1 MISFFFA
8 LEIETVRSGSSAN
21 APMPPTNSCEQNPSL
36 PECQLEDTEAA
47 FAEEEPIV
55 EGDIGD
61 EEGNEDSSNNE
72 VGDETDGE
80 EDGDETDG
88 EEDGDEE
95 E

>member
-1 MISFFFA
+1 M
-8 LEIETVRSGSSAN
+8 
-21 APMPPTNSCEQNPSL
+21 

-47 FAEEEPIV
+47 FADEEPTV

-80 EDGDETDG
+80 EVGDETDG